1 MVVSGEWLKQ
11 ASIIVCTVDRPT
23 DLEACLKSLRPFRA
37 AVAEIIVVNN
47 GPHLAAVDEIARRH
61 GTKVTSEPRRGLS
74 CARNAGIRAAGGAI
88 LAFLDD
94 DAQADPHWMP
104 RLLAPLA
111 NPQVLAVLGSVW
123 AQTVIDPVSEAF
135 DGIYRAH
142 LPKSQLLIEAP
153 RGMDPFPVR
162 LAMQGTGSNMAI
174 RRDVFDRFGS
184 FDTRFGRG
192 THIGSGEE
200 ADLLLALLLGG
211 GKIVV
216 EPAARIIHRH
226 PTEWRA
232 FRRWAF
238 QSGCA
243 HTAILTKYFLQ
254 QPSLRGQIIRYGVSR
269 LRRRP
274 MAEVSIARKL
284 KVPIIPL
291 ILGSLYGP
299 IAFLLSGKE

>member
-1 MVVSGEWLKQ
+1 LLKQ

-47 GPHLAAVDEIARRH
+47 GPHPAAVEEIARRH
-61 GTKVTSEPRRGLS
+61 CAKVTSEPRRGLS
-74 CARNAGIRAAGGAI
+74 GARNAGIRAAAGAI

-94 DAQADPHWMP
+94 DAQADPHWIP

-111 NPQVLAVLGSVW
+111 DPQVLAVLGTVW
-123 AQTVIDPVSEAF
+123 AQTVADPVSQAF
-135 DGIYRAH
+135 DDIYRAH
-142 LPKSQLLIEAP
+142 LPDSQLLLEAP
-153 RGMDPFPVR
+153 REMHPFPLR
-162 LAMQGTGSNMAI
+162 LAMQGTGSNMAV
-174 RRDVFDRFGS
+174 RREVFDRFGC

-192 THIGSGEE
+192 TRIGSGEE

-216 EPAARIIHRH
+216 EPAARIFHRH

-254 QPSLRGQIIRYGVSR
+254 EPSRHREILRYIASR

-274 MAEVSIARKL
+274 AAEASAATKL
-284 KVPIIPL
+284 KVPRIPL
-291 ILGSLYGP
+291 FLGSLYGP
-299 IAFLLSGKE
+299 IAYLLSRKE